1 MGDWDNIHKGSHRSI
16 YVPRPRKEV
25 SMEEGGEIGSGLAMD
40 TSQTTSIGTKS
51 YVSIAKKEPLKK

>member
-25 SMEEGGEIGSGLAMD
+25 SMEEGGEIGSGMAMD

-51 YVSIAKKEPLKK
+51 YVSI